1 MFLFVLVMIMNS
13 GANSGPPTIHL
24 FRAARFSVSPTTP
37 SLFDPNIF
45 RFMGMIQR
53 NGRKAFLC
61 LVNYKRIIAEFCM
74 CVAHL
79 DACMEARTCLV
90 DVQPIRISAYMYKH
104 LFCHEACAI

>member
-13 GANSGPPTIHL
+13 GPATIHL

-53 NGRKAFLC
+53 NRRKALLC

-74 CVAHL
+74 CAHL
-79 DACMEARTCLV
+79 DACKEARTCLV
-90 DVQPIRISAYMYKH
+90 DVQR
-104 LFCHEACAI
+104 AI